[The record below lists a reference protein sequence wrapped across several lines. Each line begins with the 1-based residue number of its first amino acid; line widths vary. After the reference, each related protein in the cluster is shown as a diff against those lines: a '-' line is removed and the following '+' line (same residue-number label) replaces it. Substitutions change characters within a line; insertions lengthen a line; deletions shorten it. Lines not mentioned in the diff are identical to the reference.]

1 MVFVLEYNISKLY
14 YYISE
19 EGEAIVVQQ
28 LFLLHYVAKLS
39 KAQEAKLTT
48 GKLLCSPTMQLPR
61 QQTSK

>member
-19 EGEAIVVQQ
+19 EEEAIVVQQ

-39 KAQEAKLTT
+39 T
-48 GKLLCSPTMQLPR
+48 GGETDHWKIAL
-61 QQTSK
+61 

>member
-19 EGEAIVVQQ
+19 EEAIVVQQ

-39 KAQEAKLTT
+39 T
-48 GKLLCSPTMQLPR
+48 GGETDHWKIAL
-61 QQTSK
+61 